1 MKTKGEIEAEI
12 GQAIV
17 QFEIDYMGRGPK
29 ETRAHIVEDL
39 VVVRLK
45 GVLTPAE
52 EQLTRSLDG
61 KELVKK
67 MRATLIDKARPLLY
81 QVVGDIT
88 GMKILD
94 LHTDISTESGER
106 VFVFS
111 LENNL
116 QRSLGRKTESEDFPR
131 GWFGRALTSRAM
143 GRPQKRKFPVGL
155 FYWLKF
161 RSEARVNKGGIG
173 MNSSTYVITGVIL
186 ILLGVVGIYYIRH
199 APGTAL
205 FASMGLIA
213 GIAMIGKATKKF

>member
-12 GQAIV
+12 SRAIV

-29 ETRAHIVEDL
+29 ESSTHIVEDL

-52 EQLTRSLDG
+52 EQLTKSIDG

-81 QVVGDIT
+81 RVVGDIT
-88 GMKILD
+88 GTKVLD

-111 LENNL
+111 LDNNL
-116 QRSLGRKTESEDFPR
+116 QKSLARKKDS
-131 GWFGRALTSRAM
+131 
-143 GRPQKRKFPVGL
+143 
-155 FYWLKF
+155 
-161 RSEARVNKGGIG
+161 
-173 MNSSTYVITGVIL
+173 
-186 ILLGVVGIYYIRH
+186 
-199 APGTAL
+199 
-205 FASMGLIA
+205 
-213 GIAMIGKATKKF
+213 

>member
-12 GQAIV
+12 SRAIV

-52 EQLTRSLDG
+52 EQLTKSIDG

-88 GMKILD
+88 GTKILD
-94 LHTDISTESGER
+94 LYTDISTESGER
-106 VFVFS
+106 FFVFA

-116 QRSLGRKTESEDFPR
+116 EKTLARKKDS
-131 GWFGRALTSRAM
+131 
-143 GRPQKRKFPVGL
+143 
-155 FYWLKF
+155 
-161 RSEARVNKGGIG
+161 
-173 MNSSTYVITGVIL
+173 
-186 ILLGVVGIYYIRH
+186 
-199 APGTAL
+199 
-205 FASMGLIA
+205 
-213 GIAMIGKATKKF
+213 